1 MDFLKVS
8 ICRSTKV
15 VPYSATQPERLFVL
29 SQKYRQLSANFQ
41 SPLKSIFRPDPVN
54 DPALVARADDNFR
67 FIDLSVPGATK
78 PLSDVDLILQTHP
91 QVSSSK
97 TGTVS
102 FTCSDYPTAYRTLYS
117 ILGQIYERDIENMVD
132 DLAVPKEYAR
142 PDLES
147 IIGRDYP
154 LNEIEERRKA
164 AS

>member
-1 MDFLKVS
+1 L
-8 ICRSTKV
+8 R
-15 VPYSATQPERLFVL
+15 
-29 SQKYRQLSANFQ
+29 
-41 SPLKSIFRPDPVN
+41 
-54 DPALVARADDNFR
+54 
-67 FIDLSVPGATK
+67 
-78 PLSDVDLILQTHP
+78 THP
-91 QVSSSK
+91 QVSSPK

-154 LNEIEERRKA
+154 LNEIGERRKA
-164 AS
+164 ASVSS